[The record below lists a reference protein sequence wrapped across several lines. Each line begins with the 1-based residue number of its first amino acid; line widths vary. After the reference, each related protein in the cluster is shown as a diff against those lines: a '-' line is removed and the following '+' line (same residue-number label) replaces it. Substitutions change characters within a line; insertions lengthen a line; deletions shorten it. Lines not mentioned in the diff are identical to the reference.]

1 MGSRERP
8 SSDGGDEGRLRLAL
22 AVGLEPILRGR
33 LPGQR
38 WFRSKGRVVRGVRV
52 ADAVPLGPDLDAPW
66 LVLAEVEFA
75 EGSPA
80 TYALLV
86 RLGGAGADG
95 PLGAVE
101 TGEAVVPV
109 HDALDDPA
117 ACQVLLH
124 RFARGGSV
132 PLASDRLRFTRTGAF
147 VESALALPPASV
159 RRLGGEQSNTCVVFG
174 DALVLKVFRQ
184 VEPGINPDAEMT
196 GVLTARTGF
205 RHIPLLAGTLDYVGP
220 DGTAWTVAILQRFV
234 PNQGDGWTVALVH
247 LGRLLDQVAG
257 RHPPPPGETAAMR
270 EVAEVAASLGD
281 GFVASLRRLG
291 EVTAELHL
299 ALASVD
305 EPAFAPQPI
314 GPADVRAW
322 RIALTTLARRALA
335 ALHGRLSTLPDD
347 VRLLAASVL
356 ARSGDVERAG
366 DALSELVTLG
376 AAKIRIHGDYHL
388 GQTLRTPDGYVL
400 FDFEGEPARPL
411 GDRRTKHCPLRDVAG
426 MLRSFDYA
434 ASMVAAAREN
444 GPSPPEAVVAW
455 ARAWERLAAETFLT
469 GYRSAI
475 DRQGVVLLPGSPAL
489 IAKMLGVYELEKALY
504 ELDYELD
511 NRPAWVR
518 IPLAGLDRLLG
529 AVAGPEGV
537 RGTRP

>member
-1 MGSRERP
+1 
-8 SSDGGDEGRLRLAL
+8 
-22 AVGLEPILRGR
+22 
-33 LPGQR
+33 
-38 WFRSKGRVVRGVRV
+38 
-52 ADAVPLGPDLDAPW
+52 
-66 LVLAEVEFA
+66 
-75 EGSPA
+75 
-80 TYALLV
+80 
-86 RLGGAGADG
+86 
-95 PLGAVE
+95 
-101 TGEAVVPV
+101 
-109 HDALDDPA
+109 
-117 ACQVLLH
+117 
-124 RFARGGSV
+124 
-132 PLASDRLRFTRTGAF
+132 
-147 VESALALPPASV
+147 
-159 RRLGGEQSNTCVVFG
+159 VVFG

-196 GVLTARTGF
+196 GVLTTRTGF
-205 RHIPLLAGTLDYVGP
+205 RHIPLLAGALDYVSR
-220 DGTAWTVAILQRFV
+220 DGAAWTVAILQRFV

-257 RHPPPPGETAAMR
+257 RPPPPAGETAAMT

-281 GFVASLRRLG
+281 GFVVSLRRLG

-305 EPAFAPQPI
+305 DPAFAPEPV
-314 GPADVRAW
+314 GPADVEDW
-322 RIALTTLARRALA
+322 RMALTALARRAFA

-347 VRLLAASVL
+347 VRSLAASVL
-356 ARSGDVERAG
+356 ARSSDLDRAG
-366 DALSELVTLG
+366 DALSELSTSG

-434 ASMVAAAREN
+434 ASMVAATRRN
-444 GPSPPEAVVAW
+444 GHAPPETAVAW
-455 ARAWERLAAETFLT
+455 ARAWERLAARTFLA
-469 GYRSAI
+469 GYRAAI
-475 DRQGVVLLPGSPAL
+475 DRRAGALLPGSPAV
-489 IAKMLGVYELEKALY
+489 IAKILGVYELEKALY

-537 RGTRP
+537 RGTRA